1 MEPNVVTWPRIVGP
15 YAAAMGMTMALVAC
29 SAPQVVQRRLTPLE
43 HALELRD
50 RGQLPEAEAELR
62 VLVGRGE
69 EGALSAL
76 GETLMLRGHHAEAVE
91 LLKPALQTQPDDP
104 GLALALARAADGCG
118 RVDDA
123 VAAYARR
130 LTLRPDDADAAAR
143 MTELLL
149 LRGDAAHASQVAHA
163 GLKSHPEHAGLLV
176 QSARALLARGR
187 PAQALDDARKAT
199 AIAAQMP
206 DAWMVLGEVQLTLG
220 VLDEADKAFR
230 QTLTLA
236 GDDATVLRHLGMVQ
250 LERGELQAAQDS
262 LLRARKLSPDD
273 PQVWLT
279 IAAVRQRARDAAGAV
294 TALQETLRLQPKWVS
309 AHRFYAEVLLDDGWP
324 AQARTEATAAL
335 ELARGQK
342 QGGDPAA
349 CEEVLARTIVAQVL
363 TEAMCARQPHAAD
376 LDGAVLTTL
385 QAAGIRWSQG
395 QVVQAGAAV
404 AAQVKAAAAR
414 CAKPAGGTP

>member
-1 MEPNVVTWPRIVGP
+1 MEPQVVTLPARLRFGAV
-15 YAAAMGMTMALVAC
+15 AAMAVVLGTAC
-29 SAPQVVQRRLTPLE
+29 SAPQVVQRHLSPLE

-62 VLVGRGE
+62 VLVGKGE
-69 EGALSAL
+69 PDALPAL

-91 LLKPALQTQPDDP
+91 LLKPALQAHPDDA

-118 RVDDA
+118 KVDDA

-143 MTELLL
+143 MAELLL

-236 GDDATVLRHLGMVQ
+236 GDDAIVLRHLGMVQ
-250 LERGELQAAQDS
+250 LERGDMQAAQDT

-294 TALQETLRLQPKWVS
+294 AALQETLRLQPKWAS

-324 AQARTEATAAL
+324 AQARTEATTAL
-335 ELARGQK
+335 ELARAQK

-349 CEEVLARTIVAQVL
+349 CEEVLARTIVAQAL
-363 TEAMCARQPHAAD
+363 TEAMCARRPQAVD

-385 QAAGIRWSQG
+385 QAAGIGWSQA

-414 CAKPAGGTP
+414 CAKPAGGAP